1 MMYLF
6 RKKYY
11 NTRSDEQLVELLRQ
25 GDRKNCISELYLRYS
40 HLVYGVGLKYLKN
53 KMDAEDVTGE
63 LFIRLEEKILRSD
76 IQLFKPWL
84 YSVIRNECLM
94 ILRRKQLSEKEI
106 TDNLAHEDDEK
117 EPLALENLLDALEK
131 SIILL
136 KPDQQTCL
144 KLFFFSKKSYE
155 QISQQLSISIKQVKS
170 HIQNG
175 KRNLRIIMEE
185 NESYKHTKH

>member
-1 MMYLF
+1 MYLF

-25 GDRKNCISELYLRYS
+25 GDRKNCISEFYSRYS

-94 ILRRKQLSEKEI
+94 ILRRKQLSENEI
-106 TDNLAHEDDEK
+106 TENLALEEDEK
-117 EPLALENLLDALEK
+117 EPLTLENLLDALEK

-136 KPDQQTCL
+136 KADQQTCL

-185 NESYKHTKH
+185 NESYKQTKH